1 MDVWLKAV
9 FPFMW
14 IVLRTTG
21 LFITAPVIGTKYIP
35 WSVKVT
41 MSLIMGYLLWLI
53 IPVAPSPHS
62 IGGFVV
68 AAAGEIVLG
77 LLLGFCGSVMMA
89 AIETAGHI
97 ADMEIGFGMAN
108 VIDPQYGQPSPIL
121 GIFKYLLMILVFLGI
136 DGHHLFIKALFKSFE
151 IVPAGAAT
159 IPAAWPQIGLGAASS
174 MLKTALILSCPV
186 WASALIVDF
195 ALGAIART
203 VPQMNMFVVGIP
215 IKTLVGLGIMSA
227 SIVFYGVFT
236 EEITLSMEHLLE
248 SLLGA
253 MSK

>member
-1 MDVWLKAV
+1 
-9 FPFMW
+9 
-14 IVLRTTG
+14 
-21 LFITAPVIGTKYIP
+21 
-35 WSVKVT
+35 
-41 MSLIMGYLLWLI
+41 
-53 IPVAPSPHS
+53 
-62 IGGFVV
+62 
-68 AAAGEIVLG
+68 
-77 LLLGFCGSVMMA
+77 
-89 AIETAGHI
+89 
-97 ADMEIGFGMAN
+97 
-108 VIDPQYGQPSPIL
+108 
-121 GIFKYLLMILVFLGI
+121 
-136 DGHHLFIKALFKSFE
+136 
-151 IVPAGAAT
+151 
-159 IPAAWPQIGLGAASS
+159 